1 MSPAVR
7 TPAGDVYS
15 DEFYRNMREG
25 SLASARTI
33 LRHVVEWVGPA
44 AVVDVGCGTGSWL
57 AALGELS
64 PCEILGVDRDDIP
77 AALLEIPRDRFMAAD
92 LHAPLQLGRRFDLA
106 LCLEVAEH
114 LDAAAGDG
122 LLDTLTT
129 LAPVVLFSAAI
140 PHQPG
145 TDHRNCR
152 WPGYWAEGFKRR
164 SFVAIDCIRPRVWDD
179 GNVQWWYRQNTILY
193 VQESE
198 LEGQPTLAA
207 LHRGHAQEPLP
218 LVHPEL
224 YLHLTEGERAGREI
238 LRELGHAIRRRF
250 RAMIGS
256 RD

>member
-1 MSPAVR
+1 MSTAVR
-7 TPAGDVYS
+7 MPSTDVYS
-15 DEFYRNMREG
+15 AEFYRNMREG
-25 SLASARTI
+25 SLASARII
-33 LRHVVEWVGPA
+33 LRYVLEWIGPA

-57 AALGELS
+57 AALTEFGPYEY
-64 PCEILGVDRDDIP
+64 LGVDSTDVP
-77 AALLEIPRDRFMAAD
+77 AALLEIPRERFISAD
-92 LHAPLQLGRRFDLA
+92 LRAPLQLGRRFDLA

-152 WPGYWAEGFKRR
+152 WPGYWAEEFRHR
-164 SFVAIDCIRPRVWDD
+164 SFVAIDCIRPRIWDD

-193 VQESE
+193 VRESE
-198 LEGQPTLAA
+198 LETLPALAA
-207 LHRGHAQEPLP
+207 LHREHPREPLP

-224 YLHLTEGERAGREI
+224 YLHLTERERAGREI
-238 LRELGHAIRRRF
+238 LRELGHVIRRRF